1 MRFRPS
7 ESTTSASTHTTWSS
21 PCDWPD
27 VTTLDRS
34 RLPELKRLADAVTQ
48 TGDAKQAPL
57 YLEKAE
63 L

>member
-1 MRFRPS
+1 MYLRGPAGNLT
-7 ESTTSASTHTTWSS
+7 EI
-21 PCDWPD
+21 DWQD

-34 RLPELKRLADAVTQ
+34 LLPKLKRLADSVPQ
-48 TGDAKQAPL
+48 TGDALRATP